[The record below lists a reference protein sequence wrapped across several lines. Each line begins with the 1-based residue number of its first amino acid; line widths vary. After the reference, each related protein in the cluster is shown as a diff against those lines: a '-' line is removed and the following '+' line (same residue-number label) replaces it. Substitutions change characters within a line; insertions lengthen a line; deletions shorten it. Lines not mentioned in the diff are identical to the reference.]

1 MKKLVSKDTRNLLMA
16 LLVPNFEER
25 YDIDSVLQHPAILN
39 NMNHFTNPLSKREY
53 DILLTNYYHSEYK
66 VDTEYLK

>member
-1 MKKLVSKDTRNLLMA
+1 MD
-16 LLVPNFEER
+16 
-25 YDIDSVLQHPAILN
+25 
-39 NMNHFTNPLSKREY
+39 HFKRPLSKKEY